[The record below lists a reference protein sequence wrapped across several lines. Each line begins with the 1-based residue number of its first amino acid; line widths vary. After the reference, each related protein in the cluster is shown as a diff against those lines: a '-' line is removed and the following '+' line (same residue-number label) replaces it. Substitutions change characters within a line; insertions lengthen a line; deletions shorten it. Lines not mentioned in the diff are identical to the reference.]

1 MQAMEN
7 NQKDLTRK
15 RVRQELQTLQSA
27 GAIKA
32 ELITE
37 NDLDFVVYYNLETSG
52 GPKNLPAFTDVAV
65 SVPAGYP
72 TSQIDMPALELNSP
86 LAPFVIGG
94 SNPQTTVLVKGRQW
108 RFLSFHPYNG
118 QGAPNWNPNKH
129 GFHDYY
135 QHLYTWL
142 NKI

>member
-1 MQAMEN
+1 MEN
-7 NQKDLTRK
+7 DQKELIRS
-15 RVRQELQTLQSA
+15 RIRQELQMLELA
-27 GAIKA
+27 GGIHA
-32 ELITE
+32 ELISE
-37 NDLDFVVYYNLETSG
+37 NNLDFVIYYNLETSG
-52 GPKNLPAFTDVAV
+52 GSKNLPAFTDVVVA
-65 SVPAGYP
+65 VPAGYP
-72 TSQIDMPALELNSP
+72 NSQIDMPGLEFNSP

-94 SNPQTTVLVKGRQW
+94 SNPQTTVSVKGKQW

-118 QGAPNWNPNKH
+118 QGAPIWNPNKH